1 MVDLI
6 GSFEIREKLISEF
19 KTLFENY
26 DLDEL
31 VLFLDNTLELYGIDM
46 AKIINENK
54 GLRK

>member
-1 MVDLI
+1 MDLVK
-6 GSFEIREKLISEF
+6 SFEIREKLISEF
-19 KTLFENY
+19 KTIFENY

-46 AKIINENK
+46 SKIINENK